1 MNDLLT
7 HLLPLAIGAAVS
19 PLLLV
24 IQILVLSGKNK
35 PISRAV
41 GVAVGAGVMLLGL
54 SLAFLTLLSGFGQ
67 TPAGVKP
74 DDVTEGLR
82 IATSII
88 LVVLGFRN
96 LAQRGRP
103 PNTARAEK
111 LEDAKW
117 RAFVAVGLI
126 IMLTNITTL
135 VLFAPALHLIT
146 QAPVSKTDQIIA
158 YAILFCIT
166 MLPLLLPLAVTV
178 AMGKNAGKFLAK
190 LHLFV
195 TKHNAVISATV
206 CFAFA
211 VYLGYMAI
219 APYV

>member
-82 IATSII
+82 IATSIL

-111 LEDAKW
+111 LADAKW

-126 IMLTNITTL
+126 TQSCSSSPCCRYYSPWLSRSRWARTPANSSQSCICSSPNTTR
-135 VLFAPALHLIT
+135 
-146 QAPVSKTDQIIA
+146 
-158 YAILFCIT
+158 
-166 MLPLLLPLAVTV
+166 
-178 AMGKNAGKFLAK
+178 
-190 LHLFV
+190 
-195 TKHNAVISATV
+195 
-206 CFAFA
+206 
-211 VYLGYMAI
+211 
-219 APYV
+219 